1 MPELKRKGAVTEL
14 QCISAFIAKGYTVS
28 IPYGDMARY
37 DFVAEKNNKF
47 LRIQCKTSRI
57 LQDGSGLKFNTR
69 STRVNTEQ
77 NISSFYSKEDIDL
90 FATIH
95 NNVCYI
101 VPVEECTGATKTL
114 RFTTPKNNIK
124 NVNYADN
131 YKL

>member
-28 IPYGDMARY
+28 IPYGDMAKY
-37 DFVAEKNNKF
+37 DFIAEKNNVF
-47 LRIQCKTSRI
+47 LRVQCKTSRT
-57 LQDGSGLKFNTR
+57 LQDGSGFKFSTR
-69 STRVNTEQ
+69 STRINTKQ
-77 NISSFYSKEDIDL
+77 CISSFYSKEDIDL
-90 FATIH
+90 FATMY

-101 VPVEECTGATKTL
+101 VPVEKCTGASKTL

-124 NVNYADN
+124 TVNYADD